1 MASYI
6 LLICQGSYIT
16 SIANVLN
23 QNFYLTGL
31 LTFKKKKKQLGIVM
45 HTFNHSAMNSEWG

>member
-31 LTFKKKKKQLGIVM
+31 LTFKKKKKAAG
-45 HTFNHSAMNSEWG
+45 HSDAHL

>member
-45 HTFNHSAMNSEWG
+45 HTFNHSAMNSE